1 MTSLVLQR
9 CLNHP
14 VREAAARCVDCGAH
28 YCRECVEEH
37 DGKLRCAACL
47 RKAAKM
53 PVLQRAW
60 FRRLLAF
67 AQTTVALLFL
77 WIVFFTFGKTLLT
90 IPASFHEGEV
100 WKKMEREFET
110 F

>member
-14 VREAAARCVDCGAH
+14 AREAAARCMSCAAN

-37 DGKLRCAACL
+37 DGKLVCAACL
-47 RKAAKM
+47 RKAAKT

-60 FRRLLAF
+60 FKRLLTC

-90 IPASFHEGEV
+90 IPTSFHEGEV
-100 WKKMEREFET
+100 WKKMQQQFE
-110 F
+110 